1 MEELHEKTILIV
13 DDEPDLLAL
22 VELSFSKTN
31 ARVLKA
37 ADGEEGL
44 RLFFTHQP
52 DVVILDLMMPK
63 VDGWAVCRSI
73 RQLSD
78 TPIILLTA
86 LSADKVVID
95 GLDYGADEFIT
106 KPISPPVL
114 LARTRAVLRRT
125 DLPPPTRKRT
135 TYHDG
140 YLTVD
145 LETQRVLVRDKL
157 IKLSPIEYR
166 LLSLLLKNA
175 GRILSYEQILR
186 NVWGEGYSGNEG
198 YVHVYMRHLRK
209 KLEED
214 PTDPEYL
221 LTEHG
226 LGYRFE
232 KQAA

>member
-1 MEELHEKTILIV
+1 MEDLHKKTILIV

-22 VELSFSKTN
+22 VEFSFSETN

-44 RLFFTHQP
+44 RLFFTHKP
-52 DVVILDLMMPK
+52 DVVILDLMMPN
-63 VDGWAVCRSI
+63 VDGWAVCRTI
-73 RQLSD
+73 RRLSD

-95 GLDYGADEFIT
+95 GLECGADEFIT
-106 KPISPPVL
+106 KPISPTVL

-125 DLPPPTRKRT
+125 ELPPPSRKPT
-135 TYHDG
+135 TYQDG
-140 YLTVD
+140 YLTID
-145 LETQRVLVRDKL
+145 LEIRRVLVRDRSV
-157 IKLSPIEYR
+157 KLSPIEFR
-166 LLSLLLKNA
+166 MLSLLFGNA
-175 GRILSYEQILR
+175 GRILSCEQILR
-186 NVWGEGYSGNEG
+186 NVWGEGYSGNAD
-198 YVHVYMRHLRK
+198 YVHVYIRHLRK

-214 PTDPEYL
+214 PTDPAYL

-232 KQAA
+232 KKDV